1 MKHRPEPDIIRLS
14 NISENRFLTGQTEFG
29 VENESSPQKTFSSLL
44 FSSLLFSSLL
54 FSSLLFSSA
63 ARAAGEGS
71 GRGPYVQADL
81 AYAYEHITH
90 DYPEPAGAK
99 KGKISTVSDY
109 FRNIRTHSIHPR
121 VSVGYDFGGWRIAA
135 DYARYRKWNDSKY
148 SVSIKEL
155 KENKG
160 ENINVAQYLKTEN
173 QENGSFHAV
182 SSLGLSAVY
191 DFKLNDKFK
200 PYIGARVAYGH
211 IRHQHRS
218 VEQETTI
225 VTTYLQSGKP
235 SPIIRG
241 PTPKPAHQESN
252 SIRRVGLGVI
262 AGVGFD
268 ITPNLT
274 LDAGY
279 RYHNWGRLENTRF
292 KTHEASLG
300 VRYRF

>member
-1 MKHRPEPDIIRLS
+1 MQPAKNL
-14 NISENRFLTGQTEFG
+14 L
-29 VENESSPQKTFSSLL
+29 FSSLL

-54 FSSLLFSSA
+54 FSSLLFSSLLFPSA
-63 ARAAGEGS
+63 AQAASEDG

-81 AYAYEHITH
+81 AYAAERITH
-90 DYPEPAGAK
+90 DYPDAAGAN

-135 DYARYRKWNDSKY
+135 DYARYRKWHNNKY
-148 SVSIKEL
+148 SVNIKEL
-155 KENKG
+155 GRNENKNSG
-160 ENINVAQYLKTEN
+160 NHLNIKTRKTEH
-173 QENGSFHAV
+173 QENGTFHAV
-182 SSLGLSAVY
+182 SSLGLSTVY

-211 IRHQHRS
+211 VRHQVRS
-218 VEQETTI
+218 VQQETTT
-225 VTTYLQSGKP
+225 VTTYPSGGGAKTSVP
-235 SPIIRG
+235 SKMS
-241 PTPKPAHQESN
+241 PKPAYHENRS
-252 SIRRVGLGVI
+252 SRRLGFGAV
-262 AGVGFD
+262 AGVGID

-279 RYHNWGRLENTRF
+279 RYHYWGRLENTRF

>member
-1 MKHRPEPDIIRLS
+1 MQPAKNL
-14 NISENRFLTGQTEFG
+14 L
-29 VENESSPQKTFSSLL
+29 FSSLL

-54 FSSLLFSSA
+54 FSSLLFPSA
-63 ARAAGEGS
+63 AQAASEGN

-81 AYAYEHITH
+81 AYAAERITH
-90 DYPEPAGAK
+90 DYPKPTGAK
-99 KGKISTVSDY
+99 KGTTSTTISTVSDY

-135 DYARYRKWNDSKY
+135 DYARYRKWNNSKY
-148 SVSIKEL
+148 SVNTK
-155 KENKG
+155 
-160 ENINVAQYLKTEN
+160 NVRTHESNGNRQDLKTEN
-173 QENGSFHAV
+173 QENGTFHAV

-211 IRHQHRS
+211 VRHS
-218 VEQETTI
+218 IDSTKKTTDVI
-225 VTTYLQSGKP
+225 TVPPNVPNGAATTYDANPQTQNPYHQSD
-235 SPIIRG
+235 
-241 PTPKPAHQESN
+241 
-252 SIRRVGLGVI
+252 SISSLGFGAV
-262 AGVGFD
+262 AGVGID

>member
-1 MKHRPEPDIIRLS
+1 M
-14 NISENRFLTGQTEFG
+14 SESK
-29 VENESSPQKTFSSLL
+29 NESSPKK
-44 FSSLLFSSLL
+44 LL

-63 ARAAGEGS
+63 ARAASEDG

-81 AYAYEHITH
+81 AYAAERITH

-155 KENKG
+155 KNNNKK
-160 ENINVAQYLKTEN
+160 KTEN
-173 QENGSFHAV
+173 QENGTFHAV
-182 SSLGLSAVY
+182 SSLGLSTVY
-191 DFKLNDKFK
+191 DFRPNDKFK
-200 PYIGARVAYGH
+200 PYIGVRVGYGH
-211 IRHQHRS
+211 VRHSIDSTKKAKNTLTAYPSDVNKAPTYYDNIEPGENQKNTYRQNRS
-218 VEQETTI
+218 
-225 VTTYLQSGKP
+225 S
-235 SPIIRG
+235 
-241 PTPKPAHQESN
+241 
-252 SIRRVGLGVI
+252 RRLGFGAM
-262 AGVGFD
+262 AGVGID
-268 ITPNLT
+268 VAPGLT

-279 RYHNWGRLENTRF
+279 RYHYWGRLENTRF

>member
-1 MKHRPEPDIIRLS
+1 MQPAKNL
-14 NISENRFLTGQTEFG
+14 L
-29 VENESSPQKTFSSLL
+29 FSSLL

-63 ARAAGEGS
+63 AQAASEDG

-81 AYAYEHITH
+81 AYAAERITH
-90 DYPEPAGAK
+90 DYPKPTGAK
-99 KGKISTVSDY
+99 KGTTISTVSDY

-135 DYARYRKWNDSKY
+135 DYARYRKWNNSKY
-148 SVSIKEL
+148 SVSIKKL
-155 KENKG
+155 LRNDNADSGGNKHL
-160 ENINVAQYLKTEN
+160 NIKTRKTEHR
-173 QENGSFHAV
+173 ENGTFHAA

-191 DFKLNDKFK
+191 DFDTGSRFK
-200 PYIGARVAYGH
+200 PYIGMRVAYGH
-211 IRHQHRS
+211 VRHQVRS
-218 VEQETTI
+218 VQQETI
-225 VTTYLQSGKP
+225 AVTTYPQNAAS
-235 SPIIRG
+235 SVTTNAPIRKL
-241 PTPKPAHQESN
+241 PHHESR
-252 SIRRVGLGVI
+252 SISSLGFGAV
-262 AGVGFD
+262 AGVGID

>member
-1 MKHRPEPDIIRLS
+1 MQPAKNL
-14 NISENRFLTGQTEFG
+14 L
-29 VENESSPQKTFSSLL
+29 FSSLL

-63 ARAAGEGS
+63 AQAASEDG

-81 AYAYEHITH
+81 AYAAERITH
-90 DYPEPAGAK
+90 DYPEPTGAK
-99 KGKISTVSDY
+99 KGTTISTVSDY

-135 DYARYRKWNDSKY
+135 DYARYRKWNNSKY

-155 KENKG
+155 KNNNKKKK
-160 ENINVAQYLKTEN
+160 KTEN

-211 IRHQHRS
+211 VRHS
-218 VEQETTI
+218 ISTKKTTEFL
-225 VTTYLQSGKP
+225 TTAG
-235 SPIIRG
+235 SPG
-241 PTPKPAHQESN
+241 VVPGGYKVSTTPGAHQESN

>member
-1 MKHRPEPDIIRLS
+1 MRPTK
-14 NISENRFLTGQTEFG
+14 NF
-29 VENESSPQKTFSSLL
+29 SSLLFSSLL

-63 ARAAGEGS
+63 AQAAGEDH

-90 DYPEPAGAK
+90 DYPEPTGAK

-135 DYARYRKWNDSKY
+135 DYARYRKWNNNKY
-148 SVSIKEL
+148 SVDIKEL
-155 KENKG
+155 GRNDKTSSGKKNHL
-160 ENINVAQYLKTEN
+160 NIQTQKTER
-173 QENGSFHAV
+173 QENGTFHAV
-182 SSLGLSAVY
+182 SSLGLSTIY
-191 DFKLNDKFK
+191 DFDTGSRFK
-200 PYIGARVAYGH
+200 PYIGMRVAYGH
-211 IRHQHRS
+211 VRHQVRS
-218 VEQETTI
+218 VQQETI
-225 VTTYLQSGKP
+225 AVTTYPKEQNVAP
-235 SPIIRG
+235 SVTTEA
-241 PTPKPAHQESN
+241 PTKKPAHHESR
-252 SIRRVGLGVI
+252 SISSLGFGAV
-262 AGVGFD
+262 AGVGID
-268 ITPNLT
+268 ITPKLT

-300 VRYRF
+300 MRYRF

>member
-1 MKHRPEPDIIRLS
+1 MNPARKKPSL
-14 NISENRFLTGQTEFG
+14 L
-29 VENESSPQKTFSSLL
+29 FSSLL

-63 ARAAGEGS
+63 AQAASEGN

-81 AYAYEHITH
+81 AYAYEHITR
-90 DYPEPAGAK
+90 DYPDAAGANQGK
-99 KGKISTVSDY
+99 KISTVSDY
-109 FRNIRTHSIHPR
+109 FKNIRTHSIHPR

-135 DYARYRKWNDSKY
+135 DYARYRKWNNNKY
-148 SVSIKEL
+148 SVNTKKMREKNSNGK
-155 KENKG
+155 
-160 ENINVAQYLKTEN
+160 NVAEYLKAEN
-173 QENGSFHAV
+173 QENGTFHAA

-191 DFKLNDKFK
+191 DFDTGSRFK
-200 PYIGARVAYGH
+200 PYIGMRVAYGH
-211 IRHQHRS
+211 VRHQVRS
-218 VEQETTI
+218 VESETTI
-225 VTTYLQSGKP
+225 VLTT
-235 SPIIRG
+235 
-241 PTPKPAHQESN
+241 TPGIEAP
-252 SIRRVGLGVI
+252 GVI
-262 AGVGFD
+262 KKGPIPQPAYHESRSISSLGFGAVAGVGID

>member
-1 MKHRPEPDIIRLS
+1 MQPAK
-14 NISENRFLTGQTEFG
+14 N
-29 VENESSPQKTFSSLL
+29 
-44 FSSLLFSSLL
+44 
-54 FSSLLFSSA
+54 LLFSSA
-63 ARAAGEGS
+63 AQAASEGN

-81 AYAYEHITH
+81 AYAAERITH
-90 DYPEPAGAK
+90 DYPEPTGAK
-99 KGKISTVSDY
+99 KAQLSTVSDY
-109 FRNIRTHSIHPR
+109 FRNIRTHSVHPR

-135 DYARYRKWNDSKY
+135 DYARYRKWNNSKY

-155 KENKG
+155 GNK
-160 ENINVAQYLKTEN
+160 NKKKTEN

-211 IRHQHRS
+211 VRHSIDSTKKITAGARGAGS
-218 VEQETTI
+218 TVR
-225 VTTYLQSGKP
+225 P
-235 SPIIRG
+235 SYKS
-241 PTPKPAHQESN
+241 TQDAHHQSN

-268 ITPNLT
+268 ITPKLT

-300 VRYRF
+300 MRYRF

>member
-1 MKHRPEPDIIRLS
+1 MNPAPK
-14 NISENRFLTGQTEFG
+14 N
-29 VENESSPQKTFSSLL
+29 

-63 ARAAGEGS
+63 AQAASEDN

-81 AYAYEHITH
+81 AYAAERITH
-90 DYPEPAGAK
+90 DYPKPTAQK

-135 DYARYRKWNDSKY
+135 DYARYRKWNDNKY

-155 KENKG
+155 KNNNKK
-160 ENINVAQYLKTEN
+160 KTEN

-211 IRHQHRS
+211 IRHSIDSTKKITAGAGGAGSPVR
-218 VEQETTI
+218 
-225 VTTYLQSGKP
+225 P
-235 SPIIRG
+235 SYKS
-241 PTPKPAHQESN
+241 TQDAHHQSN

-268 ITPNLT
+268 ITPKLT
-274 LDAGY
+274 LDTGY

>member
-1 MKHRPEPDIIRLS
+1 MHTADKKL
-14 NISENRFLTGQTEFG
+14 L
-29 VENESSPQKTFSSLL
+29 FSSLL

-63 ARAAGEGS
+63 ARAAGEDH

-81 AYAYEHITH
+81 AYAAERITH
-90 DYPEPAGAK
+90 DYPEPTGAK

-109 FRNIRTHSIHPR
+109 FRNIRTHSVHPR

-135 DYARYRKWNDSKY
+135 DYARYRKWNDNKY
-148 SVSIKEL
+148 SVDIKEL
-155 KENKG
+155 ENK
-160 ENINVAQYLKTEN
+160 NKNKRDLKTEN

-211 IRHQHRS
+211 VRHS
-218 VEQETTI
+218 IDSTKKTAKI
-225 VTTYLQSGKP
+225 LTSSYGNGKP
-235 SPIIRG
+235 
-241 PTPKPAHQESN
+241 TVYTEENTQNAHRESD

-268 ITPNLT
+268 ITPKLT

>member
-1 MKHRPEPDIIRLS
+1 
-14 NISENRFLTGQTEFG
+14 
-29 VENESSPQKTFSSLL
+29 
-44 FSSLLFSSLL
+44 
-54 FSSLLFSSA
+54 A
-63 ARAAGEGS
+63 AER
-71 GRGPYVQADL
+71 
-81 AYAYEHITH
+81 ITH
-90 DYPEPAGAK
+90 DYPEPTGAK
-99 KGKISTVSDY
+99 KGTTISTVSDY

-135 DYARYRKWNDSKY
+135 DYARYRKWNNSKY

-155 KENKG
+155 KNNNKK
-160 ENINVAQYLKTEN
+160 KTEN

-211 IRHQHRS
+211 VRHS
-218 VEQETTI
+218 ISTKKTTEFL
-225 VTTYLQSGKP
+225 TTAGRPGVVPGGYKVST
-235 SPIIRG
+235 
-241 PTPKPAHQESN
+241 TPGAHQESN

>member
-1 MKHRPEPDIIRLS
+1 
-14 NISENRFLTGQTEFG
+14 
-29 VENESSPQKTFSSLL
+29 
-44 FSSLLFSSLL
+44 
-54 FSSLLFSSA
+54 
-63 ARAAGEGS
+63 
-71 GRGPYVQADL
+71 
-81 AYAYEHITH
+81 
-90 DYPEPAGAK
+90 AK
-99 KGKISTVSDY
+99 KGTTISTVSDY

-135 DYARYRKWNDSKY
+135 DYARYRKWNNSKY

-155 KENKG
+155 KNNNKKKK
-160 ENINVAQYLKTEN
+160 KTEN

-211 IRHQHRS
+211 VRHS
-218 VEQETTI
+218 ISTKKTTEFL
-225 VTTYLQSGKP
+225 TTAG
-235 SPIIRG
+235 SPG
-241 PTPKPAHQESN
+241 VVPGGYKVSTTPGAHQESN

>member
-1 MKHRPEPDIIRLS
+1 MQPAK
-14 NISENRFLTGQTEFG
+14 N
-29 VENESSPQKTFSSLL
+29 LL

-54 FSSLLFSSA
+54 FSSLLFPSA
-63 ARAAGEGS
+63 AQAASEDN

-81 AYAYEHITH
+81 AYAAERITH
-90 DYPEPAGAK
+90 DYPEPTGAK
-99 KGKISTVSDY
+99 KGTTISTVSDY

-135 DYARYRKWNDSKY
+135 DYARYRKWNNSKY
-148 SVSIKEL
+148 SVNTK
-155 KENKG
+155 KARENKDSKKG
-160 ENINVAQYLKTEN
+160 TTVTEYLKAEN
-173 QENGSFHAV
+173 QENGTFHAV

-191 DFKLNDKFK
+191 DFDTGSRFK
-200 PYIGARVAYGH
+200 PYAGVRVSYGH
-211 IRHQHRS
+211 VRHSIDSTKKATEFLTAAAGTPGAAPTVYPPHKNTQDDHR
-218 VEQETTI
+218 
-225 VTTYLQSGKP
+225 
-235 SPIIRG
+235 
-241 PTPKPAHQESN
+241 ESN

>member
-1 MKHRPEPDIIRLS
+1 MCIRPTK
-14 NISENRFLTGQTEFG
+14 NF
-29 VENESSPQKTFSSLL
+29 SSLLFSSLL

-63 ARAAGEGS
+63 AQAASEGN

-90 DYPEPAGAK
+90 DYPEPTAQK

-135 DYARYRKWNDSKY
+135 DYARYRKWNDNKY

-155 KENKG
+155 LRNGNENSGGKL
-160 ENINVAQYLKTEN
+160 NIQTRKTEH
-173 QENGSFHAV
+173 QENGTFHAA
-182 SSLGLSAVY
+182 SSLGLSTIY
-191 DFKLNDKFK
+191 DFDTGSRFK
-200 PYIGARVAYGH
+200 PYIGMRVAYGH
-211 IRHQHRS
+211 VRHQVRS
-218 VEQETTI
+218 VQRETVT
-225 VTTYLQSGKP
+225 VTTYPKDAKP
-235 SPIIRG
+235 SVTTGG
-241 PTPKPAHQESN
+241 PVSKFPHHESR
-252 SIRRVGLGVI
+252 SISSLGFGAV
-262 AGVGFD
+262 AGVGID
-268 ITPNLT
+268 VAPGLT

-300 VRYRF
+300 

>member
-1 MKHRPEPDIIRLS
+1 MQPAK
-14 NISENRFLTGQTEFG
+14 N
-29 VENESSPQKTFSSLL
+29 
-44 FSSLLFSSLL
+44 LL

-63 ARAAGEGS
+63 AQAASEDG

-90 DYPEPAGAK
+90 DYPEPTGAK
-99 KGKISTVSDY
+99 KGTTISTVSDY
-109 FRNIRTHSIHPR
+109 FRNIRTHSVHPR

-135 DYARYRKWNDSKY
+135 DYARYRKWNNSKY
-148 SVSIKEL
+148 SVNTRNLRTHES
-155 KENKG
+155 NG
-160 ENINVAQYLKTEN
+160 NRQDLKTEN
-173 QENGSFHAV
+173 QENGSFHAA

-191 DFKLNDKFK
+191 DFDTGSRFK
-200 PYIGARVAYGH
+200 PYAGVRVSYGH
-211 IRHQHRS
+211 VRHS
-218 VEQETTI
+218 IDSTKKTTDVI
-225 VTTYLQSGKP
+225 TAPPTTSDGAPTTYNANPQTQNPYHQSD
-235 SPIIRG
+235 
-241 PTPKPAHQESN
+241 

-268 ITPNLT
+268 ITPKLT

-279 RYHNWGRLENTRF
+279 RYHYWGRLENTRF